1 MITMRHL
8 KTDGFTKNNKM
19 ITLIA
24 IFLVLKSISNGIKL
38 LNQKDIGA
46 KAVEL
51 LMLIVHLVFGIYLFN
66 L

>member
-1 MITMRHL
+1 MDLLT
-8 KTDGFTKNNKM
+8 NNKM

-24 IFLVLKSISNGIKL
+24 IFLMLKSISNGIKL

>member
-1 MITMRHL
+1 MDLLT
-8 KTDGFTKNNKM
+8 NNKM

-38 LNQKDIGA
+38 LNQKDTGA

>member
-1 MITMRHL
+1 MDLLT
-8 KTDGFTKNNKM
+8 NNKM

>member
-1 MITMRHL
+1 MT
-8 KTDGFTKNNKM
+8 
-19 ITLIA
+19 TLIG
-24 IFLVLKSISNGIKL
+24 IFLILKSVSNGIKL
-38 LNQKDIGA
+38 LKQKDMGA

>member
-1 MITMRHL
+1 MITMKHL
-8 KTDGFTKNNKM
+8 KMDGFTKNNKM

-38 LNQKDIGA
+38 LNQKDTGA